1 MAIDKLTPR
10 ALTLDKD
17 PKITAPVDFTYAN
30 NLRVTVDA
38 NGDGGVIKNIL
49 SDAAIALDESMPLG
63 SNTVIGCYAFELINT
78 LFFFISNSESNHTI
92 WRYVTSETTA
102 QKVIESSYLNFRAD
116 DFYYVDGVLFNN
128 EPYLYMTNGRNE
140 PIKINVNSA
149 LSTPGYPV
157 SINDISVAKRPPLA
171 PYAEFATHSDHG
183 GHSLIGESFQFAAQY
198 VYRDGEESAIGHYS
212 PLYASPNTLNET
224 IASHAWE
231 LEYNSL
237 LVSVEPLDSSV
248 EKVRLY
254 FRNNSSAP
262 FYFIEE
268 KDHTGSVV
276 EFDFHND
283 KIYPVHPDV
292 ESNKMF
298 DAVPRSAS
306 AQAYI
311 GGRIVYGNYK
321 EGFDVPAQS
330 ATITP
335 VYYDAPG
342 LNNLDV
348 EVLPTHASNRMVI
361 RVNIGDLPENG
372 DAGTF
377 ILNAALNKAGVTLN
391 QPQTA
396 VITFKN
402 GTTATDTVTPK
413 FETEKYTINQYA
425 EYNQY
430 LSKSDFASQ
439 INNSI
444 AGTEI
449 EIPVF
454 TQNNYVEH
462 IDLVQY
468 NIYYGGSSVWEIES
482 VTYVTPAV
490 GFPFNLSTVLEFR
503 LKLVSAELASHLIQI
518 DSSGLDA
525 VGATSFLS
533 IDNSADATMTGTFA
547 LIDSSGVSDVICY
560 TSNEMGSRAFKS
572 GESHTFGVVFEDY
585 FGRQSGVQE
594 IGATYVEWTGSPKRI
609 GKNGKAA
616 IKIDLT
622 SLMPSWANRFFFVYG
637 GGDNYVNYI
646 QYAVTEAF
654 HYVQGSPKVILS
666 LRGLQGN
673 DRSLQ
678 KAKGAAINYSFSEGD
693 KVRVVSYVSTDG
705 NIVYPYNL
713 EFDVVDFIKTTD
725 PSELPTVASGGNT
738 SDQNERTSGDFVVI
752 DARNITDFGWS
763 YVNDDVDLWANECVV
778 ELFNDGKKTS
788 QNSAYYACSPSY
800 PRTEYTNVF
809 TLTDGNC
816 WYKPRLIR
824 GFQWDSSNPYTP
836 ADSAEMEDY
845 VKFVEAEEYTDYD
858 SDAKYYTKGKV
869 NAVIYNEK
877 ENNQFASITWSEPL
891 NTDSSSLVLSSFNNS
906 LANWF
911 DFEMSQGNIQGIAN
925 KSDFALI
932 MQKDGIAITKPNTDF
947 LQSGDN
953 QLVSINNNFISGYAY
968 FDSKIGLQYR
978 GSFSSV
984 EGAVIGLDVYRGMLW
999 SAGNNGIKI
1008 ISENGMSKYF
1018 ADYCREIS
1026 DRDQRGSG
1034 DVITVLEPGAEITN
1048 ITIGYDRRNK
1058 EVLINRIDLT
1068 SVIIPSGGSETVY
1081 GWSKDYSNPSIVYN
1095 TKEEVFTS
1103 FRDLCADG
1111 FGSIN
1116 NRFFAVRASG
1126 GSYIWEQEVG
1136 PTYGNLIGTKYNM
1149 SFDCVS
1155 SKGVSSVKAYNAV
1168 SIEGNKPASCVFTT
1182 EKQTASLNSARF
1194 SEKENSFFSGMPTAS
1209 GTTEYTTVGKVNSV
1223 SGNNVTFYNFVNRIP
1238 FRVGGDAY
1246 LLSGTALSS
1255 LSSTIDSIES
1265 AKTLSFSDASGVS
1278 QNNIIVVKSD
1288 SSIDGDAIR
1297 GHWLETKFT
1306 FENGDEQYPTKIYAV
1321 NFNYAQSDIH
1331 HVSQE

>member
-1 MAIDKLTPR
+1 MAIDKITPR
-10 ALTLDKD
+10 ALSLDKD
-17 PKITAPVDFTYAN
+17 QKIAASVDFTYAN

-49 SDAAIALDESMPLG
+49 SDAAITLAESMPTG

-78 LFFFISNSESNHTI
+78 LFFFISNSEGNHTI
-92 WRYVTSETTA
+92 WQYVTSETTA
-102 QKVIESSYLNFRAD
+102 EKVIESSYLNFRAD
-116 DFYYVDGVLFNN
+116 DFYYVDGVLFQN
-128 EPYLYMTNGRNE
+128 EPFLYMTNGRTE
-140 PIKINVNSA
+140 PIKININAA
-149 LSTPGYPV
+149 LNTSGYPASV
-157 SINDISVAKRPPLA
+157 NDISVAKRPPLA

-212 PLYASPNTLNET
+212 PLYVSPNTLNET

-254 FRNNSSAP
+254 FRNNSSSP
-262 FYFIEE
+262 FYFVEE

-330 ATITP
+330 ANITP
-335 VYYDAPG
+335 VYYDEP
-342 LNNLDV
+342 NVETLDV
-348 EVLPTHASNRMVI
+348 DVLQTHASNRMVV
-361 RVNIGDLPENG
+361 RVDIGDLPENG
-372 DAGTF
+372 APGTF
-377 ILNAALNKAGVTLN
+377 VINAALNKASVTLG
-391 QPQTA
+391 QQQSV
-396 VITFKN
+396 VINFKN

-413 FETEKYTINQYA
+413 FQTEKYTLNQYA
-425 EYNQY
+425 NYNDY

-439 INNSI
+439 INSAISGNQV
-444 AGTEI
+444 

-454 TQNNYVEH
+454 TQSNYVEH

-468 NIYYGGSSVWEIES
+468 NIYYGGSSIWEIES
-482 VTYVTPAV
+482 VTYVTPAI
-490 GFPFNLSTVLEFR
+490 GAPFNLSTVLEFR
-503 LKLVSAELASHLIQI
+503 FKLISAELKSHLILI
-518 DSSGLDA
+518 DSSGLEA
-525 VGATSFLS
+525 VGATSS
-533 IDNSADATMTGTFA
+533 MNIDNSGDASMTGTFA
-547 LIDSSGVSDVICY
+547 LVDNSGVSDVICY
-560 TSNEMGSRAFKS
+560 TTEEMGSRAFKS
-572 GESHTFGVVFEDY
+572 GESHTFGIVFEDY
-585 FGRQSGVQE
+585 YGRQSGVQE
-594 IGATYVEWTGSPKRI
+594 LGAVYVEWTGSPKRI

-616 IKIDLT
+616 IQIDPT
-622 SLMPSWANRFFFVYG
+622 SSMPTWADRFFFVYG

-654 HYVQGSPKVILS
+654 QYVNGSPKVILS

-678 KAKGAAINYSFSEGD
+678 KAKGASIGYSFSEGD
-693 KVRVVSYVSTDG
+693 KVRVVSYISTDG
-705 NIVYPYNL
+705 TTVYPNNL
-713 EFDVVDFIKTTD
+713 EFDVVDFIKSTD
-725 PSELPTVASGGNT
+725 PSELPTIPSGGNT
-738 SDQNERTSGDFVVI
+738 EDQNERTVGDFVVI
-752 DARNITDFGWS
+752 DARNIQDFGWS
-763 YVNDDVDLWANECVV
+763 YVNDDVDFWANECVV

-788 QNSAYYACSPSY
+788 TNSAYYACSPSY
-800 PRTEYTNVF
+800 PRSQYSSVF
-809 TLTDGNC
+809 TIEDGNC
-816 WYKPRLIR
+816 WYKPRLVR
-824 GFQWDSSNPYTP
+824 GFKWDSSNPYTP
-836 ADSAEMEDY
+836 ADSAEMEEY

-891 NTDSSSLVLSSFNNS
+891 NTDSSSLMLSSFNNS

-911 DFEMSQGNIQGIAN
+911 DLEMSQGNIQGIAN

-953 QLVSINNNFISGYAY
+953 QLVSINSNFISSYAY
-968 FDSKIGLQYR
+968 FDSKVGLQFR
-978 GSFSSV
+978 GAWASV

-999 SAGNNGIKI
+999 SASNNGLKI
-1008 ISENGMSKYF
+1008 VSENGMSKYF

-1026 DRDQRGSG
+1026 DRDQRGTG
-1034 DVITVLEPGAEITN
+1034 DVINVLSSGEEITN
-1048 ITIGYDRRNK
+1048 VTIGYDRRNK
-1058 EVLINRIDLT
+1058 EVIVNRIDLT
-1068 SVIIPSGGSETVY
+1068 SVLIPSGGSEPVY

-1095 TKEEVFTS
+1095 IKEEVFTS

-1111 FGSIN
+1111 FASIN
-1116 NRFFAVRASG
+1116 NRFFAVRAS
-1126 GSYIWEQEVG
+1126 SNNYIWEQEVG
-1136 PTYGNLIGTKYNM
+1136 PDYGKFIGTNYDM
-1149 SFDCVS
+1149 SFNCVS
-1155 SKGVSSVKAYNAV
+1155 NKGVSSVKAYNAV
-1168 SIEGNKPASCVFTT
+1168 SIEGNKAASCVFTT
-1182 EKQTASLNSARF
+1182 EKQTASLSSGRF
-1194 SEKENSFFSGMPTAS
+1194 SEKENSFFSAMPTAS

-1223 SGNNVTFYNFVNRIP
+1223 NGNSVTFYNFVNRIP
-1238 FRVGGDAY
+1238 FRIGGDAY

-1265 AKTLSFSDASGVS
+1265 AKTLLFSDASGVS
-1278 QNNIIVVKSD
+1278 QNNIIVVKSE

-1306 FENGDEQYPTKIYAV
+1306 FENGDDNYPTKIYGV
-1321 NFNYAQSDIH
+1321 NFNYAESNIH